1 MNAINEIA
9 RDLESHGIDIEVPTD
24 YYIVIFWAEDWMLD
38 IAHDVLDRYV
48 RLGKI
53 ANYYFEPAD
62 SGGLMYDRSD
72 MGIAIDY

>member
-1 MNAINEIA
+1 MDAINKIA

-24 YYIVIFWAEDWMLD
+24 YYIVIFDAEDWMLD

-53 ANYYFEPAD
+53 DNYYFEPANT
-62 SGGLMYDRSD
+62 GGLMYDGSD
-72 MGIAIDY
+72 MGVSIDY